1 MKQDPILKKPSAR
14 KRRGRPPLKD
24 VPDRVDTRLF
34 LMQAASEI
42 MIEKDGADVSLSEI
56 AERSEMSPALVQ
68 YHFGNKEGL
77 LIALIERDGAEGVA
91 KLERVRQSDLPALDK
106 LRLHIGGLVNAY
118 FRAPYMNQL
127 LNVLMRREETEA
139 SRRVS
144 DLFMR
149 PIVEFQRHLL
159 EQGVREGTFREVS
172 PVEFYF
178 MLVGACDHLFA
189 RRGALAHV
197 FDITEVSEDLK
208 RDYIRFLTETI
219 SRGIAAD

>member
-1 MKQDPILKKPSAR
+1 MKKPSAR

>member
-1 MKQDPILKKPSAR
+1 MKQNQAAKKASTR

-24 VPDRVDTRLF
+24 VPDRIDTRLF

-77 LIALIERDGAEGVA
+77 LIALIERDGAEGIA
-91 KLERVRQSDLPALDK
+91 KLERVQQSNLPAIDK

-127 LNVLMRREETEA
+127 LNVLVRREETEA

-144 DLFMR
+144 DLFMG

-159 EQGVREGTFREVS
+159 EQGVREGVFRQVS
-172 PVEFYF
+172 PVDFYF
-178 MLVGACDHLFA
+178 MVVGACDHLFA

-197 FDITEVSEDLK
+197 FGITEVSEDLK

-219 SRGIAAD
+219 GRGIAAD